1 MLPYTPPTDPYL
13 DILYQDEHIL
23 IADKQ
28 SGILTVPGRGP
39 EKKDCLISRI
49 QETFPTAE
57 VVHRLDMET
66 SGLVIFALSK
76 SVQSNLGR
84 QFQERKVSKTYHA
97 IVAGCPT
104 SENGQIALP
113 LITDW
118 PNRPRQKVDFETGK
132 PSETLWECVERAET
146 CSLFRLTPVTGR
158 SHQLRVHMAEIG
170 HPILGDRLY
179 APTDIVKQRNR
190 LQLHASQISFFH
202 PVTGDA
208 TVFKSVSPLTLS

>member
-13 DILYQDEHIL
+13 DVVYQDEHIL

-28 SGILTVPGRGP
+28 SGLLTVPGRGP
-39 EKKDCLISRI
+39 EKQDCLISRI

-76 SVQSNLGR
+76 PIQSNLGR
-84 QFQERKVSKTYHA
+84 QFQERKVHKTYHA
-97 IVAGCPT
+97 VVAGCPT
-104 SENGQIALP
+104 ATSGCISLP

-118 PNRPRQKVDFETGK
+118 PNRPRQKVDFDIGK
-132 PSETLWECVERAET
+132 PSETLWECIDCTET
-146 CSLFRLTPVTGR
+146 YSLIRLTPITGR

-179 APTDIVKQRNR
+179 APEEIFNERAR
-190 LQLHASQISFFH
+190 LQLHASHIQFTH
-202 PVTGDA
+202 PVSGDDISC
-208 TVFKSVSPLTLS
+208 TSNLPFKI

>member
-13 DILYQDEHIL
+13 DIIYQDEHIL

-76 SVQSNLGR
+76 SVQSDLGR
-84 QFQERKVSKTYHA
+84 QFQDRNVSKTYHA
-97 IVAGCPT
+97 IVAGCPET
-104 SENGQIALP
+104 ANGCISLP
-113 LITDW
+113 LIADW
-118 PNRPRQKVDFETGK
+118 PNRPRQKVDFEIGK
-132 PSETLWECVERAET
+132 PSETLWECIDRAET
-146 CSLFRLTPVTGR
+146 RSLFRLTPITGR

-179 APTDIVKQRNR
+179 APEGIFKERSR
-190 LQLHASQISFFH
+190 LQLHASHIQLSH
-202 PVTGDA
+202 PVSGDDI
-208 TVFKSVSPLTLS
+208 SCISPLPFSL